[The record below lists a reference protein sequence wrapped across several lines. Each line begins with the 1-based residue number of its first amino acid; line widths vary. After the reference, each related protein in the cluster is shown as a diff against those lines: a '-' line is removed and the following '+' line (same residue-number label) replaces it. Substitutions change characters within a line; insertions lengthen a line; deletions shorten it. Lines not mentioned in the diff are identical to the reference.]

1 MPSFVK
7 KRSSKAGLPPGTLV
21 HIGEKK
27 TDEVRMTLIE
37 YNRDTWSEEEMTS
50 VAAGASGRKSRP
62 GRQSRTVSWLNIGGV
77 HRLDFIEQVGK
88 AFKLH
93 PLVLEDIVN
102 TDQRPK
108 MDDYGEYLYVV
119 LKMVYAGAHPQ
130 EIHVEQVS
138 LIQGRNFV
146 LSFQENG
153 SDVFGPVR
161 NRLKTGK
168 GRSRTLGAD
177 YLMYALV
184 DAIVDHYFAILEVLG
199 ERIEKLENA
208 IVANPRPALLG
219 DIHDLK
225 REMLL
230 LRRCVW
236 PVREVISGLQRAES
250 RLIADDTRTYLKD
263 VYDHA
268 VQVVETLEIFRE
280 MVTEILDVYLS
291 GISNRMTGVMT
302 ALTII
307 ATIFMPLT
315 FIVGVYGMNFQ
326 YMPEL
331 EWRWGYPMVL
341 AGMAAIAAGM
351 LVFIKKRKWLS

>member
-7 KRSSKAGLPPGTLV
+7 KRSVKAGLPPGTLV

-27 TDEVRMTLIE
+27 RDDVRMTLIE
-37 YNRDTWSEEEMTS
+37 YDLTQCSEREVTS
-50 VAAGASGRKSRP
+50 VAASAVRRKSRP
-62 GRQSRTVSWLNIGGV
+62 GRPSKTMSWLNISGV
-77 HRLDFIEQVGK
+77 HRLDLIEQVGK
-88 AFKLH
+88 AFNLH
-93 PLVLEDIVN
+93 PLMLEDIVN

-108 MDDYGEYLYVV
+108 LDDYGDYLYVV
-119 LKMVYAGAHPQ
+119 LKMVYVGAGPQ
-130 EIHVEQVS
+130 DIHVEQVS
-138 LIQGRNFV
+138 LIQGRNSV

-153 SDVFGPVR
+153 ADVFGPVR
-161 NRLKTGK
+161 NRLKTGG
-168 GRSRTLGAD
+168 GRTRTLGAD
-177 YLMYALV
+177 YLMYALI
-184 DAIVDHYFAILEVLG
+184 DAIVDHYFAILELLG

-208 IVANPRPALLG
+208 VVADPRPALLR

-225 REMLL
+225 REMLM

-250 RLIADDTRTYLKD
+250 QLITDDTKTYLRD

-315 FIVGVYGMNFQ
+315 FIVGVYGMNFK

-341 AGMAAIAAGM
+341 AGMAAVAAGM
-351 LVFIKKRKWLS
+351 LVYIKKRKWLS